1 MNLFMNGYQP
11 TLEDLQTAYSE
22 LTEGWMK
29 LSEAI
34 NELSTLA
41 NRSVWDLAYV
51 DNVYHK
57 GSEENKMYYRICE
70 IAEYLE
76 TFSRYF

>member
-11 TLEDLQTAYSE
+11 TLEDLQSAYSE
-22 LTEGWMK
+22 VTERWMK
-29 LSEAI
+29 LYDAI

-51 DNVYHK
+51 DTVHHK

>member
-1 MNLFMNGYQP
+1 MNSYQP
-11 TLEDLQTAYSE
+11 TLEDLQKAYSE
-22 LTEGWMK
+22 LSERWIK
-29 LSEAI
+29 LYDVI

-41 NRSVWDLAYV
+41 NRSVGNLAYV
-51 DNVYHK
+51 DSVYHK
-57 GSEENKMYYRICE
+57 GSEENKMYDKICE

>member
-1 MNLFMNGYQP
+1 MSSYQP
-11 TLEDLQTAYSE
+11 TLEDLRTAYSKV
-22 LTEGWMK
+22 TERWIK
-29 LSEAI
+29 LSDVI

-57 GSEENKMYYRICE
+57 GSEENKMYDRICE
-70 IAEYLE
+70 IAKYLE

>member
-1 MNLFMNGYQP
+1 MSSYQP
-11 TLEDLQTAYSE
+11 TLEDLRTAYSKV
-22 LTEGWMK
+22 TERWIK
-29 LSEAI
+29 LSDVI

-57 GSEENKMYYRICE
+57 GSEENKMYDRICE
-70 IAEYLE
+70 ITKYLE